1 MMEPMLE
8 LVLTPISNEVTTRG
22 SRYEKEESRK
32 KILSACV
39 RLFWVQGFRKTPPKQ
54 ILQEAGVSAGTFY
67 NLYKSK
73 AGVLMELTD
82 FMFSQQFGIAGKL
95 SAGGASPALVYAL
108 ETSIQLALTELNEN
122 LREIYIEVYTQP
134 DILERIRQK
143 TTAELQRIFGPYLP
157 ECSASD
163 FYEMDIGTAAIMRG
177 YMERPCD
184 LYFTLER
191 KIECFLRMTLTV
203 YHVPEAQISEIL
215 QTIAALDIRTIA
227 DSVMQRLFTALQI
240 KYEFTLTDKEEP
252 K

>member
-1 MMEPMLE
+1 M
-8 LVLTPISNEVTTRG
+8 G

-227 DSVMQRLFTALQI
+227 DSVMLRLFTALQM

>member
-1 MMEPMLE
+1 M
-8 LVLTPISNEVTTRG
+8 G

-82 FMFSQQFGIAGKL
+82 FMISQQFGIAGKL

-227 DSVMQRLFTALQI
+227 DSVMQRLFTALQM
-240 KYEFTLTDKEEP
+240 KYEFTLTDKEEA

>member
-1 MMEPMLE
+1 M
-8 LVLTPISNEVTTRG
+8 G

-73 AGVLMELTD
+73 AGVLMELTG

-227 DSVMQRLFTALQI
+227 DSVMQRLFTALQM

>member
-1 MMEPMLE
+1 M
-8 LVLTPISNEVTTRG
+8 G

-143 TTAELQRIFGPYLP
+143 TTAELQRIFGPY
-157 ECSASD
+157 CRSAAPAIS
-163 FYEMDIGTAAIMRG
+163 TRWTSARPPSCAAIWST
-177 YMERPCD
+177 PATC
-184 LYFTLER
+184 
-191 KIECFLRMTLTV
+191 
-203 YHVPEAQISEIL
+203 ISRWSGRSN
-215 QTIAALDIRTIA
+215 ASFA
-227 DSVMQRLFTALQI
+227 
-240 KYEFTLTDKEEP
+240 
-252 K
+252 

>member
-1 MMEPMLE
+1 M
-8 LVLTPISNEVTTRG
+8 G

-39 RLFWVQGFRKTPPKQ
+39 RLFLAQGFRKTPPKQ

-143 TTAELQRIFGPYLP
+143 TTAELQRIFGPYLS

>member
-1 MMEPMLE
+1 M
-8 LVLTPISNEVTTRG
+8 G

-95 SAGGASPALVYAL
+95 SAGVASPALVYAL
-108 ETSIQLALTELNEN
+108 ETSIQFALTELNEN

-227 DSVMQRLFTALQI
+227 DSVMLRLFTALQM

>member
-1 MMEPMLE
+1 M
-8 LVLTPISNEVTTRG
+8 G

-32 KILSACV
+32 KILSACA

-134 DILERIRQK
+134 DILDRIRQK

-163 FYEMDIGTAAIMRG
+163 FYEMDIGRSAIMRG

-227 DSVMQRLFTALQI
+227 DSVMQRLFTALQM

>member
-1 MMEPMLE
+1 M
-8 LVLTPISNEVTTRG
+8 G

-54 ILQEAGVSAGTFY
+54 ILQESGVSAGTFY

-227 DSVMQRLFTALQI
+227 DSVIQRLFTALQM

>member
-1 MMEPMLE
+1 M
-8 LVLTPISNEVTTRG
+8 G

-108 ETSIQLALTELNEN
+108 ETSIQLALTDLNEN

-227 DSVMQRLFTALQI
+227 DSVMQRLFTALQM

>member
-1 MMEPMLE
+1 M
-8 LVLTPISNEVTTRG
+8 G

-39 RLFWVQGFRKTPPKQ
+39 RLFWAQGFRKTPPKQ

-227 DSVMQRLFTALQI
+227 DSVMQRLFTALQM
-240 KYEFTLTDKEEP
+240 KYEFTLTVKEEA

>member
-1 MMEPMLE
+1 M
-8 LVLTPISNEVTTRG
+8 G

-227 DSVMQRLFTALQI
+227 DSVIQRLFTALQM

-252 K
+252 T

>member
-1 MMEPMLE
+1 M
-8 LVLTPISNEVTTRG
+8 G

-54 ILQEAGVSAGTFY
+54 ILQEACVSVGSFY

-108 ETSIQLALTELNEN
+108 ETSIQLALAELNEN

-227 DSVMQRLFTALQI
+227 DSVMQRLFTALQM

>member
-1 MMEPMLE
+1 M
-8 LVLTPISNEVTTRG
+8 G

-32 KILSACV
+32 KILSACA

-134 DILERIRQK
+134 DILDRIRQK

-227 DSVMQRLFTALQI
+227 DSVMQRLFTALQM

>member
-1 MMEPMLE
+1 M
-8 LVLTPISNEVTTRG
+8 G

-39 RLFWVQGFRKTPPKQ
+39 RLFWAQGFRKTPPKQ

-177 YMERPCD
+177 YMERPRD

-227 DSVMQRLFTALQI
+227 DSVMQRLFTALQM
-240 KYEFTLTDKEEP
+240 KYEFTLTDKEEA

>member
-1 MMEPMLE
+1 M
-8 LVLTPISNEVTTRG
+8 G

-157 ECSASD
+157 ESSASD

-227 DSVMQRLFTALQI
+227 DSVMQRLFTALQM

>member
-1 MMEPMLE
+1 M
-8 LVLTPISNEVTTRG
+8 G

-108 ETSIQLALTELNEN
+108 ETSIQLALTVLNEN

-177 YMERPCD
+177 YIERPCD

>member
-1 MMEPMLE
+1 M
-8 LVLTPISNEVTTRG
+8 G

-122 LREIYIEVYTQP
+122 LRDIYLEAYTQP
-134 DILERIRQK
+134 QCTEYIFQH
-143 TTAELQRIFGPYLP
+143 TAAELKGIFGPYLP
-157 ECSASD
+157 EAGESD
-163 FYEMDIGTAAIMRG
+163 FYELEIGSAGIMRA
-177 YMERPCD
+177 YMAKRCD
-184 LYFTLER
+184 VYFPLER
-191 KIECFLRMTLTV
+191 KLERFLRMSLAA
-203 YHVPEAQISEIL
+203 YRVPEAEQDEAVAFL
-215 QTIAALDIRTIA
+215 KTLDIRSIA
-227 DSVMQRLFTALQI
+227 QQAMQKLFQSLSMR
-240 KYEFTLTDKEEP
+240 YHFPLD
-252 K
+252 

>member
-1 MMEPMLE
+1 M
-8 LVLTPISNEVTTRG
+8 
-22 SRYEKEESRK
+22 
-32 KILSACV
+32 
-39 RLFWVQGFRKTPPKQ
+39 
-54 ILQEAGVSAGTFY
+54 
-67 NLYKSK
+67 
-73 AGVLMELTD
+73 
-82 FMFSQQFGIAGKL
+82 
-95 SAGGASPALVYAL
+95 
-108 ETSIQLALTELNEN
+108 
-122 LREIYIEVYTQP
+122 
-134 DILERIRQK
+134 
-143 TTAELQRIFGPYLP
+143 QRIFGPYLP

-227 DSVMQRLFTALQI
+227 DSVIQRLFTALQM

>member
-1 MMEPMLE
+1 M
-8 LVLTPISNEVTTRG
+8 G

-108 ETSIQLALTELNEN
+108 EASIQLALTELNEN

-203 YHVPEAQISEIL
+203 YHVPETQISEIL

-227 DSVMQRLFTALQI
+227 DSVMQRLFTALQM

>member
-1 MMEPMLE
+1 M
-8 LVLTPISNEVTTRG
+8 G

-39 RLFWVQGFRKTPPKQ
+39 RLFWVQGFHRTPPKQ
-54 ILQEAGVSAGTFY
+54 IFQEAGVSAGTFY

-73 AGVLMELTD
+73 ADVLTELTD
-82 FMFSQQFGIAGKL
+82 FMFSQQFGVAEKL

-143 TTAELQRIFGPYLP
+143 TTTELQRIFGPYLP
-157 ECSASD
+157 GHSASD
-163 FYEMDIGTAAIMRG
+163 FYEMEIGTAAIMRG

-191 KIECFLRMTLTV
+191 KLECFLRMTLTV

-227 DSVMQRLFTALQI
+227 DSVMQRLFTALQM

>member
-1 MMEPMLE
+1 M
-8 LVLTPISNEVTTRG
+8 G

-39 RLFWVQGFRKTPPKQ
+39 RLFWIQGFRKTPPKQ
-54 ILQEAGVSAGTFY
+54 ILQEAGVSFY

-215 QTIAALDIRTIA
+215 QTIATLDIRTIA
-227 DSVMQRLFTALQI
+227 DSVMQRLFTALQM

>member
-1 MMEPMLE
+1 M
-8 LVLTPISNEVTTRG
+8 G

-143 TTAELQRIFGPYLP
+143 TTAELQRIFGSYLP

-227 DSVMQRLFTALQI
+227 DSVMQRLFTALQM

>member
-1 MMEPMLE
+1 M
-8 LVLTPISNEVTTRG
+8 G

-134 DILERIRQK
+134 DFLERIRQK

-227 DSVMQRLFTALQI
+227 DSVMQRLFTALQM

>member
-1 MMEPMLE
+1 M
-8 LVLTPISNEVTTRG
+8 G

-82 FMFSQQFGIAGKL
+82 FMFSQQFGIAGKP

-203 YHVPEAQISEIL
+203 YHVPETQISEIL
-215 QTIAALDIRTIA
+215 QAIAALDIRTIA
-227 DSVMQRLFTALQI
+227 DSVMQRLFTALQM

>member
-1 MMEPMLE
+1 M
-8 LVLTPISNEVTTRG
+8 G

-39 RLFWVQGFRKTPPKQ
+39 RLFWIQGFRKTPPKQ
-54 ILQEAGVSAGTFY
+54 ILQEAGVSFY

-191 KIECFLRMTLTV
+191 KIECFLRMTLTA

-215 QTIAALDIRTIA
+215 QTIAALDIRTTA
-227 DSVMQRLFTALQI
+227 DPVMQRIFTALQI

>member
-1 MMEPMLE
+1 M
-8 LVLTPISNEVTTRG
+8 G

-122 LREIYIEVYTQP
+122 LREIYIEVYTQS

-227 DSVMQRLFTALQI
+227 DSVMQRLFTALQM

>member
-1 MMEPMLE
+1 M
-8 LVLTPISNEVTTRG
+8 G

-54 ILQEAGVSAGTFY
+54 ILQEAGISAGTFY

-108 ETSIQLALTELNEN
+108 ETSIQLALTELNKN

-227 DSVMQRLFTALQI
+227 DSVMQRLFTAL
-240 KYEFTLTDKEEP
+240 
-252 K
+252 

>member
-1 MMEPMLE
+1 M
-8 LVLTPISNEVTTRG
+8 G

-54 ILQEAGVSAGTFY
+54 ILQEAGISAGTFY

-73 AGVLMELTD
+73 ADVLMELTD

-227 DSVMQRLFTALQI
+227 DSVMQRLFTALQM

>member
-1 MMEPMLE
+1 M
-8 LVLTPISNEVTTRG
+8 G

-73 AGVLMELTD
+73 AGALMELTD

-191 KIECFLRMTLTV
+191 KIECFLRMRPLPSITSRRRRSPRSCKPSPHWTS
-203 YHVPEAQISEIL
+203 ARS
-215 QTIAALDIRTIA
+215 RTP
-227 DSVMQRLFTALQI
+227 SCSGSSLPC
-240 KYEFTLTDKEEP
+240 K
-252 K
+252 

>member
-1 MMEPMLE
+1 M
-8 LVLTPISNEVTTRG
+8 G
-22 SRYEKEESRK
+22 GRYEKEESRK

-108 ETSIQLALTELNEN
+108 ETSIQLALTVLNEN

-227 DSVMQRLFTALQI
+227 DSVMQRLFTALQM

>member
-1 MMEPMLE
+1 M
-8 LVLTPISNEVTTRG
+8 G

-191 KIECFLRMTLTV
+191 KIGCFLRMTLTV

-227 DSVMQRLFTALQI
+227 DSVMQRLFTALQM

>member
-1 MMEPMLE
+1 M
-8 LVLTPISNEVTTRG
+8 G

-39 RLFWVQGFRKTPPKQ
+39 RLFWAQGFRKTPPKQ

-227 DSVMQRLFTALQI
+227 DSVMQRLFTALQMN
-240 KYEFTLTDKEEP
+240 YEFTLTDKEEA

>member
-1 MMEPMLE
+1 M
-8 LVLTPISNEVTTRG
+8 G

-54 ILQEAGVSAGTFY
+54 ILQEAGISAGTFY

-122 LREIYIEVYTQP
+122 LREIYIEVYTQS

-227 DSVMQRLFTALQI
+227 DSVMQRLFTALQM

>member
-1 MMEPMLE
+1 M
-8 LVLTPISNEVTTRG
+8 G

-215 QTIAALDIRTIA
+215 QTIAVLDIRTIA
-227 DSVMQRLFTALQI
+227 DSVMQRLFTALQM

>member
-1 MMEPMLE
+1 M
-8 LVLTPISNEVTTRG
+8 G

-39 RLFWVQGFRKTPPKQ
+39 RLFWAQGFRKTPPKQ

-227 DSVMQRLFTALQI
+227 DSVMQRLFTALQM
-240 KYEFTLTDKEEP
+240 KYEFTLTDKEEA

>member
-1 MMEPMLE
+1 M
-8 LVLTPISNEVTTRG
+8 G

-39 RLFWVQGFRKTPPKQ
+39 RLFWVQGFHKTPPKQ

-108 ETSIQLALTELNEN
+108 EASIQLALTELNEN

-227 DSVMQRLFTALQI
+227 DSVMQRLFTALQM